1 MRHQSSNPTHTSAA
15 KRSFQAR
22 HLRSIEDLSD
32 NDIQTII
39 DLSLFY
45 GGELM
50 AKRPLPEKLKGRTQ
64 INLFYEDS
72 TRTNMSFEL
81 AGKKLGADAINL
93 PVSASSVNKN
103 EEMIDTV
110 QTLDAMGADAMI
122 VRASTP
128 GIHQFLSEHVNCAI
142 INAGDGAHEH
152 PTQALLDS
160 VTIISE
166 TGTIENKRIAICGDI
181 RHSRVVGSDARLFQ
195 RLGAEVRFI
204 GPASL
209 MPDVDKF
216 VGIERFD
223 NLKDGLEGCHL
234 VMPLRMQFE
243 RMSDKD
249 MVDATTYFQTF
260 GITYRS
266 LEYAREDAKIMH
278 PGPMN
283 RGIEIEGTLADD
295 PARSLILKQV
305 FHGVPT
311 RMAILDAL
319 INRGL

>member
-1 MRHQSSNPTHTSAA
+1 MRHQSSNPTPTSAK

-22 HLRSIEDLSD
+22 HLRSIEDLND

-39 DLSLFY
+39 ELSLFY
-45 GGELM
+45 AGELK

-81 AGKKLGADAINL
+81 AGKKLGADVINL

-166 TGTIENKRIAICGDI
+166 IGDIENKRIAICGDI
-181 RHSRVVGSDARLFQ
+181 RHSRVAGSDARLFQ
-195 RLGAEVRFI
+195 RLGAEIRFI

-209 MPDVDKF
+209 MPGQDEF
-216 VGIERFD
+216 VGIQRFD

-243 RMSDKD
+243 RMSDED
-249 MVDATTYFQTF
+249 EVDATSYFQTF
-260 GITYRS
+260 GITHRS

-295 PARSLILKQV
+295 PERSLILKQV